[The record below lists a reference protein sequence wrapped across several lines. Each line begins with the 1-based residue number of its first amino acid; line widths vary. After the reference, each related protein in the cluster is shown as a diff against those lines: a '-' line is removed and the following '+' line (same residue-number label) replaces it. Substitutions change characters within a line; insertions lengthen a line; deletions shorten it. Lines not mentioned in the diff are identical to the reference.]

1 MIEQPGSG
9 LTGGS
14 SNHDKLDADDDT
26 LPRADRGT
34 AILVIGGKYEITRHN
49 LDSLKEEKYV
59 ADPVVDA
66 YMWTALVIS
75 GKEQHG
81 ET

>member
-1 MIEQPGSG
+1 M
-9 LTGGS
+9 
-14 SNHDKLDADDDT
+14 
-26 LPRADRGT
+26 
-34 AILVIGGKYEITRHN
+34 IGGKYEITRHN